1 MSIKENST
9 KIVLQQ
15 PVIADYRMGI
25 FMLLREHWGPKF
37 EVYAGDADFFGSPIS
52 TPAAWGHFK
61 RVRNIYLFKNQFLWQ
76 YGSFLALLSAEVAI
90 LNANMR
96 MLSNTVILVLRKM
109 MGRRTILWG
118 HATGKNWWAVIIR
131 QVYLRFCNRFITYT
145 ESQAAYMRRRYPWLR
160 VWVAANS
167 CVSSVDCTPV
177 IAELNES
184 DTFLYVGRLI
194 EAKKVR
200 LLLEGFT
207 LAKSSGQL
215 PERARL
221 VFIGDGYER
230 EFLEKNVKESGLGNV
245 VQFTGHISGVDQLRF
260 YYRTSIFSV
269 SPGYVG
275 LSATQS
281 FSFGIPM
288 LIAKDEFHS
297 PEIEACKEGFNA
309 EFFESDNAASLARE
323 LSICWQNREVWSA
336 RCEEIS
342 RWTREHYSYEVMRDA
357 FINAVEH

>member
-1 MSIKENST
+1 MNDTNKKSIA
-9 KIVLQQ
+9 LQQ
-15 PVIADYRMGI
+15 PIVADYRMGI

-37 EVYAGDADFFGSPIS
+37 EIYAGDADFFGSPSS
-52 TPAAWGHFK
+52 TPAAWRHFK

-76 YGSFLALLSAEVAI
+76 YGSFMALLSAEVTI

-96 MLSNTVILVLRKM
+96 MLSNTVILVLRKL

-118 HATGKNWWAVIIR
+118 HATGKNQLAVIIR
-131 QVYLRFCNRFITYT
+131 QFYLRSCNRFITYT
-145 ESQAAYMRRRYPWLR
+145 ESQAAFMRRRYPWLR

-167 CVSSVDCTPV
+167 CVSSTDCTPV
-177 IAELNES
+177 NAELNEL

-207 LAKSSGQL
+207 LAKNNGQL
-215 PERARL
+215 PKTARL
-221 VFIGDGYER
+221 VFVGDGPER
-230 EFLEKNVKESGLGNV
+230 EFLENNVKESGLENV
-245 VQFTGHISGVDQLRF
+245 VEFTGHLSGVDQLRF
-260 YYRTSIFSV
+260 YYRTSIFSI

-297 PEIEACKEGFNA
+297 PEIEACRNGFNSL
-309 EFFESDNAASLARE
+309 FFESDNAASLAGE
-323 LSICWQNREVWSA
+323 LSVCWQNREVWNE
-336 RCEEIS
+336 RREEIS
-342 RWTREHYSYEVMRDA
+342 KWTGEHYSYEVMRDA